1 MVVRNDSPTGTDA
14 RNASGASPVLDARL
28 ANESPRG
35 SQPVNLG
42 ENISNL
48 GLLLLSLYGMVDA
61 VIGTFTVPQLKTLV
75 RTLRRMGFKSST
87 VLTGRKS
94 EIAESIRETAVGH
107 QVTLKLAGPD
117 LPDELVSEFAHYGV
131 LGPSPG
137 DRAII
142 TNDDGG
148 RRLVYDEAMLIQDG
162 VSPDASDRRQWVE
175 TAYDASLDSEG
186 PTSHGVKRGV
196 MENSDRFTC
205 NRNAR
210 FYAGDAKSPACVTR
224 TGIPSCLPGEGR
236 STESGQIAPGYCP
249 TCGRLATTPVLR
261 RASTLNGKFVH
272 AIIVMPSGRVP
283 TRVHRYPRHESV
295 DALRHPIMAK
305 QCRRQGGRIW
315 ARVPAGYG
323 TAGSD
328 GFDYEEIEVGEW
340 IGPALRPVHTQKV
353 GGRYAAKIGGRTV
366 WLSGSFVRVVYPSV
380 SFGDL
385 LVWAFFCN
393 HDPADRR
400 RYPDYDPARLN
411 PAAGAVVDAAAHAGI
426 STAQSVKESFDDA
439 RRAAGGSFACFTPGG
454 LLVWVAFSAAAALV
468 ALMGRGT
475 RRDRFGRTVPAGP
488 GRPVKRRPCGCP
500 TRQHDPACHH
510 AGTRGETRGF
520 GIDAAR
526 RAAARAAKALKARVS
541 RINRRALALSGAPGF
556 SNPGW
561 ISVKAAGIVYRH
573 SAEGR
578 RAFMFSR
585 LSLCCACCG
594 SESHHG
600 FTLGVVSSAD
610 LRANADEVR
619 RLCPDCWHLVAI
631 NTDRRLHAGTE

>member
-1 MVVRNDSPTGTDA
+1 MGFISKTDALGRVVVRNDSPTGTGA
-14 RNASGASPVLDARL
+14 RNAPGASPVLDARL

-75 RTLRRMGFKSST
+75 RTLRRMGFKAST
-87 VLTGRKS
+87 VLTGRKA

-131 LGPSPG
+131 LGPNPG

-142 TNDDGG
+142 TNEDGG

-162 VSPDASDRRQWVE
+162 ISPDASDLRQWVE
-175 TAYDASLDSEG
+175 TAYDATLDSEG
-186 PTSHGVKRGV
+186 AETHGVKRGV
-196 MENSDRFTC
+196 MQTGNRFAC

-210 FYAGDAKSPACVTR
+210 FYAGESKTPACVTR
-224 TGIPSCLPGEGR
+224 TGIPSFVRGQGR
-236 STESGQIAPGYCP
+236 SLESSDINPGYCP
-249 TCGRLATTPVLR
+249 TCGRLATTPILR
-261 RASTLNGKFVH
+261 HGVSTLNGRFVH
-272 AIIVMPSGRVP
+272 AVIVMPSGRVP

-295 DALRHPIMAK
+295 DALRHPIKAK

-323 TAGSD
+323 TAGGD

-366 WLSGSFVRVVYPSV
+366 WLSGSFVRVVYPSA

-400 RYPDYDPARLN
+400 RYADYDPARLN
-411 PAAGAVVDAAAHAGI
+411 KAAGAVVDAAAKHGI
-426 STAQSVKESFDDA
+426 STAEAVKTAFDDA
-439 RRAAGGSFACFTPGG
+439 RRSGGSFACFTPGA
-454 LLVWVAFSAAAALV
+454 LLVWVAV

-475 RRDRFGRTVPAGP
+475 RRDRFGRTVPAGA

-500 TRQHDPACHH
+500 TRQHNPTCHH
-510 AGTRGETRGF
+510 AGHRGRPSM

-526 RAAARAAKALKARVS
+526 RAAARVAKALRAKVNRTA
-541 RINRRALALSGAPGF
+541 RRAHALRQQPGGPGWLRTAIAEGVYSMPTATGRGFMWARLSG
-556 SNPGW
+556 
-561 ISVKAAGIVYRH
+561 V
-573 SAEGR
+573 
-578 RAFMFSR
+578 
-585 LSLCCACCG
+585 CAVCDCD
-594 SESHHG
+594 SQQY
-600 FTLGVVSSAD
+600 VSTAD
-610 LRANADEVR
+610 LRASADEIR
-619 RLCPDCWHLVAI
+619 CLCFDCWHLCLKR
-631 NTDRRLHAGTE
+631 D

>member
-1 MVVRNDSPTGTDA
+1 
-14 RNASGASPVLDARL
+14 
-28 ANESPRG
+28 
-35 SQPVNLG
+35 
-42 ENISNL
+42 
-48 GLLLLSLYGMVDA
+48 
-61 VIGTFTVPQLKTLV
+61 
-75 RTLRRMGFKSST
+75 
-87 VLTGRKS
+87 
-94 EIAESIRETAVGH
+94 
-107 QVTLKLAGPD
+107 
-117 LPDELVSEFAHYGV
+117 
-131 LGPSPG
+131 
-137 DRAII
+137 
-142 TNDDGG
+142 
-148 RRLVYDEAMLIQDG
+148 MLIQDG

-175 TAYDASLDSEG
+175 TQYDATLDSEG
-186 PTSHGVKRGV
+186 PTTHGVKRGV
-196 MENSDRFTC
+196 MQTGDRFTC

-210 FYAGDAKSPACVTR
+210 FYAGESKSPACVTS
-224 TGIPSCLPGEGR
+224 TGIPSCVPGQGR
-236 STESGQIAPGYCP
+236 KMESGQIAPGYCP
-249 TCGRLATTPVLR
+249 TCGRLATTPILR
-261 RASTLNGKFVH
+261 HGISTLNGRFVH
-272 AIIVMPSGRVP
+272 AVIVMPSGRVP

-295 DALRHPIMAK
+295 DALRRPIMAK

-366 WLSGSFVRVVYPSV
+366 WLSGSFVRVVYPSA

-400 RYPDYDPARLN
+400 RYADYDPARLN
-411 PAAGAVVDAAAHAGI
+411 RAAGAVVDAAASAGI
-426 STAQSVKESFDDA
+426 STAQAVKDGFDDA
-439 RRAAGGSFACFTPGG
+439 RRSGGSFACFTPGG
-454 LLVWVAFSAAAALV
+454 LLVWLAV

-475 RRDRFGRTVPAGP
+475 RRDRFGRTVPAGA

-500 TRQHDPACHH
+500 TRQHDPTCHH
-510 AGTRGETRGF
+510 AGHRGRPSM

-526 RAAARAAKALKARVS
+526 RAAARVAKALKARVS
-541 RINRRALALSGAPGF
+541 RINRRALALSGGPGF

-561 ISVKAAGIVYRH
+561 VSVKAAGIVYRH

-631 NTDRRLHAGTE
+631 GADRRRHAGTE